1 MKKTFFWTSIAEKL
15 LVCII
20 TIGIVA
26 LTIVLFLY
34 SDEVPV
40 GSLIF
45 ISFVLLLCLAGCFIA
60 LRTRIVL
67 DFNQKSIS
75 FYVIKKMTFNFQD
88 IRAIEVEEINGVLRI
103 RLKNGAMHEFPPYGL
118 YSVLL
123 KGRAL
128 RCTNEKVNL
137 INRYLQGG
145 I

>member
-1 MKKTFFWTSIAEKL
+1 MKKTFFWVGIVGKII
-15 LVCII
+15 VCIT
-20 TIGIVA
+20 TIGIAV
-26 LTIVLFLY
+26 LTAVLFLC
-34 SDEVPV
+34 SNEVPV

-75 FYVIKKMTFNFQD
+75 FYGIKKMTFNFQD
-88 IRAIEVEEINGVLRI
+88 IRVIEVEDINGVLRI
-103 RLKNGAMHEFPPYGL
+103 RLKNGAMHEFPPYGVD
-118 YSVLL
+118 SVIL

-137 INRYLQGG
+137 INHYLQG
-145 I
+145 